1 MSLVSCYP
9 WTSTC
14 GRAPTMADQAGHR
27 ASAGRP
33 AGRWP
38 DGLWPAG
45 YHPPQVGP
53 QGCSQRMIPAPS
65 DSGSGQVN
73 RQQYQRVIHFAT
85 HTSWHLSERG
95 VNGLLCFAKSNRSLL
110 EFGWLN
116 VKYCQLVSTN
126 FYFCK
131 EIIFKRYTEMHI
143 CKLDCL
149 VELYT
154 YTVSLEIVT
163 CKIRADEK
171 KPLVFFWKL

>member
-1 MSLVSCYP
+1 VGPYDGRP
-9 WTSTC
+9 GKAQGQC
-14 GRAPTMADQAGHR
+14 GPATGLMASDPQATMHHR
-27 ASAGRP
+27 AVANECHRARQP
-33 AGRWP
+33 ATVPTG
-38 DGLWPAG
+38 
-45 YHPPQVGP
+45 HPFR
-53 QGCSQRMIPAPS
+53 C
-65 DSGSGQVN
+65 
-73 RQQYQRVIHFAT
+73 T
-85 HTSWHLSERG
+85 HVVEPLRER
-95 VNGLLCFAKSNRSLL
+95 CKWFAKSNRSLL

-163 CKIRADEK
+163 FKIRADEK